1 MKYRV
6 NSANAAKIQLQN
18 KFELRIQ
25 NLSVDKH
32 VWWFARPQL
41 ACPSKFLLAANS
53 QETTWFTRTRFFN
66 HHRKAVLWC
75 KCLKSGHVEQVF
87 KTAKWFHG
95 IFIHDQN
102 ILDICQKVLRHSSA
116 TFRSRFIF
124 PKTTFI
130 CPTKKL
136 TRNLSFLFE
145 KAETLSG
152 MFGKKGKILLEKSE
166 KPTNQTSNYTSGIYK
181 TSRFPKCRGKW
192 T

>member
-1 MKYRV
+1 MFDRLH
-6 NSANAAKIQLQN
+6 A
-18 KFELRIQ
+18 
-25 NLSVDKH
+25 LSLH
-32 VWWFARPQL
+32 FP
-41 ACPSKFLLAANS
+41 ANS
-53 QETTWFTRTRFFN
+53 CSQQTHKKQHDLQELVSVN

-75 KCLKSGHVEQVF
+75 KCLKSGHVEQAF

-116 TFRSRFIF
+116 TFRRRFIF

-181 TSRFPKCRGKW
+181 TSPFPKCRGKW